1 MKGISAS
8 IYREY
13 INRMTSP
20 RVLVEN
26 ILNPLFTLFIFGV
39 ALGNAIGYIKVSS
52 MEIPYITFFLVGAIN
67 ISLITNAVVAATKT
81 FLDKYVG
88 LFEEMMTYP
97 VNRTSILL
105 GKLIFSI
112 LISFIQALAM
122 IVFVFILFPGKI
134 VISSNILL
142 FFLIVIVGAMAWF
155 LIITY
160 LALRLKTQD
169 GFNTVY
175 YLIMTPLLYT
185 SSIYYPVDS
194 MPVIIKYISIINP
207 LTWLTDVGRFYLLNL
222 ETAYLSYKII
232 GLLVFTGISF
242 LLAAREMNRYS

>member
-1 MKGISAS
+1 MKGIGAS

-13 INRMTSP
+13 INRRTSP

-39 ALGNAIGYIKVSS
+39 ALGNAIGTIKTSS
-52 MEIPYITFFLVGAIN
+52 MAIPYITFFLVGAIN

-88 LFEEMMTYP
+88 LYEEMMTYP

-105 GKLIFSI
+105 GKLIFSVI
-112 LISFIQALAM
+112 ISLIQALAM
-122 IVFVFILFPGKI
+122 MIFVFILFPGKLAMSI
-134 VISSNILL
+134 NVL
-142 FFLIVIVGAMAWF
+142 FFLLWVTIGAMAWF

-160 LALRLKTQD
+160 IALRLKTQD

-185 SSIYYPVDS
+185 SSIYYPVDN
-194 MPVIIKYISIINP
+194 MPTIIKYISVINP
-207 LTWLTDVGRFYLLNL
+207 LTWLTDIGRYYLLNL
-222 ETAYLSYKII
+222 ETTYLSYKII
-232 GLLVFTGISF
+232 GLLIFTVISF
-242 LLAAREMNRYS
+242 LLAAREMNRYN